1 MTGPATSEVA
11 STAPADG
18 TAPARR
24 SEDVP
29 GVSEAVAA
37 YRALPYGGMDDATRR
52 IDLPP
57 ALRAAVS
64 PAISALRWGALGY
77 GLVFAAPAAFRG
89 SYASVAATA
98 VCLFVTTWRTVIPVR
113 LGSDQPL
120 HELAPLLDLVLLGVV
135 IGYDGGVQ
143 SPYYFCLLAALVV
156 VAFGWGWLRGF
167 AGLGVALASLVVGTA
182 LGSTS
187 LVDQVDGQRD
197 LAAVITL
204 LLATVAAAYV
214 RTRLVDAEQRRAG
227 LAGQVAHL
235 AEANDLLTLLNTVA
249 RTLPNS
255 LTLRE
260 ALDRSRE
267 QMHASFDARVIC
279 LLTYDDHAEDWVPKL
294 ADGCSLRPAYLRGD
308 LPAPLAEALAGS
320 GALLVSD
327 LTDRQETP
335 ITRGSGSGMY
345 LRLEARGETI
355 GLLGVEH
362 PTIGRYDEHTL
373 RLLEGLS
380 EVLALTVDNARWFGR
395 LRSLGAQEERVRIA
409 RDLHDRLGQWLTYI
423 SMELERIVD
432 SEPQRSD
439 ELTHLQGD
447 VQAALDELRETLR
460 QLRSGVTEDKPLSI
474 VANETVNRFAERADV
489 AATLTVVHPDDRLP
503 VPVENELLRILQE
516 ALSNVDKHAKADHVD
531 VVWDVRG
538 GNFELVVRDD
548 GRGFEMA
555 RGVRDSAYG
564 LVGMRERADVIGA
577 RLEIDSRPDH
587 GTTVRV
593 AAGSDPG
600 RTDRPPTNQE
610 VAP

>member
-1 MTGPATSEVA
+1 MPGAGAT
-11 STAPADG
+11 P
-18 TAPARR
+18 PRR
-24 SEDVP
+24 QGDVP

-52 IDLPP
+52 FDLPP
-57 ALRAAVS
+57 SLRAAVS

-77 GLVFAAPAAFRG
+77 GLVFAAPSAFRG
-89 SYASVAATA
+89 SYPAVIATA
-98 VCLFVTTWRTVIPVR
+98 VCLFITTWRTVIPVR
-113 LGSDQPL
+113 LASDEPL
-120 HELAPLLDLVLLGVV
+120 HELAPILDLAVLGVA

-156 VAFGWGWLRGF
+156 VAFGWGWLRGA
-167 AGLGVALASLVVGTA
+167 AGLGVALVALAAGTA
-182 LGSTS
+182 LGSTT

-197 LAAVITL
+197 LAAIITL
-204 LLATVAAAYV
+204 VLATVAAAYV
-214 RTRLVDAEQRRAG
+214 RGRLVDAEHRRAG
-227 LAGQVAHL
+227 VAGQVDPL
-235 AEANDLLTLLNTVA
+235 SEANDLLTLLNTVA

-267 QMHASFDARVIC
+267 QMHDSFDARVIC
-279 LLTYDDHAEDWVPKL
+279 LLTFDENSEEWVPKL
-294 ADGCSLRPAYLRGD
+294 ADGCTLRPSYLRAD
-308 LPAPLAEALAGS
+308 LPGPLAEALAGS
-320 GALLVSD
+320 GSVLIPD
-327 LTDRQETP
+327 LTAAGEQP
-335 ITRGSGSGMY
+335 IARGSGSGMY
-345 LRLEARGETI
+345 LRLQARGDTI

-362 PTIGRYDEHTL
+362 PTIGHYDEPAL

-380 EVLALTVDNARWFGR
+380 EVHALTVHNAPGFRR

-432 SEPQRSD
+432 AEPERSAELQR
-439 ELTHLQGD
+439 LQGD

-460 QLRSGVTEDKPLSI
+460 QLRSGVTEDKPLAV
-474 VANETVNRFAERADV
+474 VAHDIVNRFAERADV
-489 AATLTVVHPDDRLP
+489 AATLTVVHPEDRLP

-538 GNFELVVRDD
+538 GNFELVVSDD
-548 GRGFEMA
+548 GRGFETA

-577 RLEIDSRPDH
+577 RLIIDSTPDR

-593 AAGSDPG
+593 AAGSD
-600 RTDRPPTNQE
+600 TNQE

>member
-1 MTGPATSEVA
+1 
-11 STAPADG
+11 
-18 TAPARR
+18 
-24 SEDVP
+24 
-29 GVSEAVAA
+29 
-37 YRALPYGGMDDATRR
+37 MDDATRR
-52 IDLPP
+52 MDLPP

-77 GLVFAAPAAFRG
+77 GIVFSAPSAFRG
-89 SYASVAATA
+89 SYAAVAATA
-98 VCLFVTTWRTVIPVR
+98 VCLFVTTWRTIIPVR
-113 LGSDQPL
+113 LGSDEL
-120 HELAPLLDLVLLGVV
+120 VHELAPVLDLTVLGVA

-143 SPYYFCLLAALVV
+143 SPYLFCLLAALVV
-156 VAFGWGWLRGF
+156 VAFGWGWLRGA
-167 AGLGVALASLVVGTA
+167 AGLGVALAALVVGTA
-182 LGSTS
+182 VGATS

-197 LAAVITL
+197 LAAILTL
-204 LLATVAAAYV
+204 VLATAAAAYV
-214 RTRLVDAEQRRAG
+214 RTRLVDAEGRRAR
-227 LAGQVAHL
+227 LAGEVEHL
-235 AEANDLLTLLNTVA
+235 SEANDLLTLLNTVA
-249 RTLPNS
+249 RTLPSS

-267 QMHASFDARVIC
+267 QIHGSFDARVIC

-294 ADGCSLRPAYLRGD
+294 ADGCTLRPSYLRAD

-320 GALLVSD
+320 GALLVRD

-335 ITRGSGSGMY
+335 IGRGSGSGMY

-362 PTIGRYDEHTL
+362 PTIDHYDEHSL

-423 SMELERIVD
+423 SMELERILAA
-432 SEPQRSD
+432 EPQRSE
-439 ELTHLQGD
+439 ELDHLQGD

-460 QLRSGVTEDKPLSI
+460 QLRSGVTEDKPLAV
-474 VANETVNRFAERADV
+474 VAHEMVNRFAERADV
-489 AATLTVVHPDDRLP
+489 AATLTVVHPEDRLP

-538 GNFELVVRDD
+538 GNFELVVHDD
-548 GRGFEMA
+548 GRGFETA

-577 RLEIDSRPDH
+577 RLEIDSRPRH
-587 GTTVRV
+587 GTTIRV
-593 AAGSDPG
+593 AAGTDDQPTEHTGTARSAQ
-600 RTDRPPTNQE
+600 DRPDTNQE